1 MSTRLKIHKVNTLPG
16 VLEEDALYI
25 TRDSYGSL
33 VFSVT
38 DKNGTVAFSSPD
50 TNAIYQLVDNKLSDS
65 PIINGPRTLTLGQV
79 ASYVIIN
86 YNSNN
91 VYNLTS
97 VAGDASIEG
106 DTVTYRAPTTGR
118 DAGFFIDTTY
128 VSITLSNPSFVDKP
142 EITSPINGTTEVP
155 RDYELTSSAFSST
168 GEVDTHLSSSWQIA
182 TDELFNNIYL
192 MTNDNVNAKL
202 TYMADLLPVGT
213 VLYARVRHKGVNL
226 GYSDWSDTISFTTK
240 TAYVQKP
247 TFTNLTNDQTGLPAA
262 YNPTLSA
269 FNKISGTG
277 THASTDWELSTVSD
291 FSTTVVSSHDNT
303 VDLVSYA
310 LSNLTVN
317 TEYYIRARYKTDT
330 GSYSEW
336 TNTIH
341 FTTKNTYD
349 TEPVAPS
356 ITSPANSS
364 TELGPDLTVTSTAFQ
379 VLSGVEVHQS
389 SDWQVATDAGFT
401 NIVYQSM
408 ADETNKTNINLV
420 SLPVNYTLYIRVR
433 HNGATIGASDWSG
446 IISLTTKQSY
456 SNSPNT
462 PSISSPA
469 NDAVDIDAQAQLV
482 SSAFAVGSGVD
493 THASTDWQ
501 IATDAG
507 FTNIIK
513 SSIADTVNK
522 TTWTPGNLP
531 VDSVLYAR
539 IRYTGSY
546 TGTSDWSTVISFT
559 TKQTYVTAPSIT
571 NPANFASNQ
580 NNSVNITS
588 DAFASTYTGDAH
600 QDSDWQLATDAA
612 FTSIVSSSSAD
623 TVNKTSWTV
632 NNLLENTTYYVRIKH
647 RSANSGASDW
657 SSVISFS
664 TWTVYTQQPS
674 ITSPT
679 NGATNQ
685 GPYVS
690 FASSAFAS
698 NLTSQT
704 HQSSDWQVATD
715 SSFNTIVASV
725 TNDVSNK
732 TSWTITAGLPSNVTY
747 YARVR
752 YKTAAGHISNWSTT
766 IILTTKSSYIT
777 TPSIT
782 SPTNGATN
790 QGPNVTFTSSAFAS
804 SVTGETHTSSDW
816 QLATDAGFTNIF
828 ASATND
834 AVNKTSWTVNN
845 LTASTT
851 YYARVRYKGSSSL

>member
-97 VAGDASIEG
+97 VAGDVSIEG
-106 DTVTYRAPTTGR
+106 DTVTYKAPTTGR
-118 DAGFFIDTTY
+118 DAGFFIDTTF
-128 VSITLSNPSFVDKP
+128 VSIALSNPSFVDKP
-142 EITSPINGTTEVP
+142 SIISPANGASEIPRDFEITC
-155 RDYELTSSAFSST
+155 SSFSST

-202 TYMADLLPVGT
+202 AYMADLLPVNT
-213 VLYARVRHKGVNL
+213 QLYARVRHKGVNL
-226 GYSDWSDTISFTTK
+226 GYSDWSNTVAFTTK
-240 TAYVQKP
+240 ATYIQKP
-247 TFTNLTNDQTGLPAA
+247 TFTNLSNNQIGLPSTV
-262 YNPTLSA
+262 YPNLSN
-269 FNKISGTG
+269 FNRLAGTG
-277 THASTDWELSTVSD
+277 THASTDWELASD
-291 FSTTVVSSHDNT
+291 IAFSNIVDSSYNDTSNLT
-303 VDLVSYA
+303 A
-310 LSNLTVN
+310 RNFTNLTVN
-317 TEYYIRARYKTDT
+317 TDYYIRARFKSTD

-336 TNTIH
+336 TDIIK
-341 FTTKNTYD
+341 FTTDNTYD
-349 TEPVAPS
+349 TKPVTPS
-356 ITSPANSS
+356 ITSPANG
-364 TELGPDLTVTSTAFQ
+364 LINAGPDLTVITTAFQ
-379 VLSGVEVHQS
+379 VLTGIENHDS

-401 NIVYQSM
+401 NIIYQTAYDSV
-408 ADETNKTNINLV
+408 NKTNINLTN
-420 SLPVNYTLYIRVR
+420 LPVNYTLYIRVR
-433 HNGATIGASDWSG
+433 HLGATIGASDWSS
-446 IISLTTKQSY
+446 IISVTTKQSY

-462 PSISSPA
+462 PAITSPTNNA
-469 NDAVDIDAQAQLV
+469 TNIDAQGQLT

-493 THASTDWQ
+493 THATTDWE
-501 IATDAG
+501 IATDAA

-513 SSIADTVNK
+513 SSMADSSNK
-522 TTWTPGNLP
+522 ITWTPGNLP
-531 VDSVLYAR
+531 VNTVLYAR
-539 IRYTGSY
+539 VRYTGSY
-546 TGTSDWSTVISFT
+546 TGASSWSAVISFT
-559 TKQTYVTAPSIT
+559 TKQTYITTPSIT
-571 NPANFASNQ
+571 SPVNAAVNQ
-580 NNSVNITS
+580 NNSVTITS
-588 DAFASTYTGDAH
+588 SAFATSYTGDTH
-600 QDSDWQLATDAA
+600 QNSDWQLATDAG
-612 FTSIVSSSSAD
+612 FVSIVASSSNDA
-623 TVNKTSWTV
+623 VNKTSWTV
-632 NNLLENTTYYVRIKH
+632 DSLLENTTYYARVKH
-647 RSANSGASDW
+647 RSANSGTSDW

-664 TWTVYTQQPS
+664 TWPKYTQQPS
-674 ITSPT
+674 ITTPS
-679 NGATNQ
+679 NGAVNQ

-690 FASSAFAS
+690 FSSSAFAS
-698 NLTSQT
+698 NLASQT

-715 SSFNTIVASV
+715 SGFSSIVAS
-725 TNDVSNK
+725 TTDDTTNK
-732 TSWTITAGLPSNVTY
+732 TSWTITAGLPSNTMY

-752 YKTAAGHISNWSTT
+752 YKTAAGHVSNWSTT
-766 IILTTKSSYIT
+766 IIFNTSTSYIT

-845 LTASTT
+845 LTANTT

>member
-50 TNAIYQLVDNKLSDS
+50 TNAIYQLVDDKLSDS

-97 VAGDASIEG
+97 VTGDVSIEG
-106 DTVTYRAPTTGR
+106 DTITYRAPVSGR

-128 VSITLSNPSFVDKP
+128 VSIALSNPSFVDKP

-213 VLYARVRHKGVNL
+213 TLYARLRHKGVNL

-240 TAYVQKP
+240 VAYVQKP
-247 TFTNLTNDQTGLPAA
+247 TFTNLINDQTGIPATF
-262 YNPTLSA
+262 NPTLSA

-310 LSNLTVN
+310 LSNLIVN

-349 TEPVAPS
+349 EDPVVPT
-356 ITSPANSS
+356 ITSPINGLTDA
-364 TELGPDLTVTSTAFQ
+364 GPDLTVISSAFQ
-379 VLSGVEVHQS
+379 VLTGVEVHQS
-389 SDWQVATDAGFT
+389 SDWQVASDAGFT
-401 NIVYQSM
+401 NIIYQSM
-408 ADETNKTNINLV
+408 ADTTNKTNINLIN
-420 SLPVNYTLYIRVR
+420 LPVNYTLYIRVR
-433 HNGATIGASDWSG
+433 HIGATIGASDWSS
-446 IISLTTKQSY
+446 IISITTKQSY
-456 SNSPNT
+456 SNSPNI
-462 PSISSPA
+462 PSITSPTNNA
-469 NDAVDIDAQAQLV
+469 TNIDAQGQLT

-493 THASTDWQ
+493 THATTDWE
-501 IATDAG
+501 IATDAS

-513 SSIADTVNK
+513 SSIGDGVNK
-522 TTWTPGNLP
+522 TSWIPGNLP
-531 VDSVLYAR
+531 VNTTLYAR
-539 IRYTGSY
+539 IRYTGAY
-546 TGTSDWSTVISFT
+546 TGVSDWSAVISFS
-559 TKQTYVTAPSIT
+559 TKQTYVATPSIT
-571 NPANFASNQ
+571 SPANAATNQ
-580 NNSVNITS
+580 SNSVNITS
-588 DAFASTYTGDAH
+588 SAFSSTYTGDAH
-600 QDSDWQLATDAA
+600 QDSDWELATDAG
-612 FTSIVSSSSAD
+612 FTNIVASTTND
-623 TVNKTSWTV
+623 IVNKTNWTV
-632 NNLLENTTYYVRIKH
+632 NNLLEGTTYYARTRH
-647 RSANSGASDW
+647 RSANSGISGW
-657 SSVISFS
+657 SATISFS
-664 TWTVYTQQPS
+664 TWTKYTQQPS
-674 ITSPT
+674 ITTPG

-690 FASSAFAS
+690 FISSAFAS
-698 NLTSQT
+698 NLASQT

-834 AVNKTSWTVNN
+834 TVNKTSWTVNN
-845 LTASTT
+845 LTANTT

>member
-50 TNAIYQLVDNKLSDS
+50 TNAIYQLVDDKLSDS
-65 PIINGPRTLTLGQV
+65 PIINGPRILTLGQV

-97 VAGDASIEG
+97 VTGDVSIEG
-106 DTVTYRAPTTGR
+106 DTITYRAPVSGR
-118 DAGFFIDTTY
+118 DAGFFIDTTF
-128 VSITLSNPSFVDKP
+128 VSIALSNPSFVDKP

-317 TEYYIRARYKTDT
+317 TEYYIRARYKTDA

-531 VDSVLYAR
+531 VNTLLYAR
-539 IRYTGSY
+539 IRYTGDY
-546 TGTSDWSTVISFT
+546 TGVSSWSTVISFT
-559 TKQTYVTAPSIT
+559 TKQTYIAIPSIT
-571 NPANFASNQ
+571 NPANFALNQ

-588 DAFASTYTGDAH
+588 DAFASTYSGDTH
-600 QDSDWQLATDAA
+600 QDSDWQLASDSG
-612 FTSIVSSSSAD
+612 FTNILSSSMAD
-623 TVNKTSWTV
+623 TVNKTSWTI
-632 NNLLENTTYYVRIKH
+632 NNLDENTSYHIRVRY
-647 RSANSGASDW
+647 RSTNSGTSEW
-657 SSVISFS
+657 STPINIS
-664 TWTVYTQQPS
+664 TWLKYTQQPS
-674 ITSPT
+674 ITTPT

-690 FASSAFAS
+690 FVSSAFAS
-698 NLTSQT
+698 NLPSQV
-704 HQSSDWQVATD
+704 HSASDWQVATD

-732 TSWTITAGLPSNVTY
+732 TSWTISAGLNSNTTY

-752 YKTAAGHISNWSTT
+752 YKTAAGHVSNWSTT
-766 IILTTKSSYIT
+766 IILSTKTSYIT

-790 QGPNVTFTSSAFAS
+790 QGPNVTFTSSSFS
-804 SVTGETHTSSDW
+804 STVTGETHTSSDW
-816 QLATDAGFTNIF
+816 QLATDIGFTNIF

-845 LTASTT
+845 LTANTT

>member
-97 VAGDASIEG
+97 VAGDVSIEG
-106 DTVTYRAPTTGR
+106 DTVTYRAPITGR
-118 DAGFFIDTTY
+118 DAGFFIDTTF
-128 VSITLSNPSFVDKP
+128 VSVALSNPSFVDKP

-213 VLYARVRHKGVNL
+213 TLYARLRHKGVNL

-240 TAYVQKP
+240 VAYVQKP
-247 TFTNLTNDQTGLPAA
+247 TFTNLINDQTGIPATF
-262 YNPTLSA
+262 NPTLSA

-349 TEPVAPS
+349 EDPVVPT
-356 ITSPANSS
+356 ITSPINGLTDA
-364 TELGPDLTVTSTAFQ
+364 GPDLTIISSAFQ
-379 VLSGVEVHQS
+379 VLTGVEVHQS
-389 SDWQVATDAGFT
+389 SDWQVASDAGFT
-401 NIVYQSM
+401 NIIYQSM
-408 ADETNKTNINLV
+408 ADTTNKTNINLIN
-420 SLPVNYTLYIRVR
+420 LPVNYTLYIRVR
-433 HNGATIGASDWSG
+433 HIGATIGASNWSS
-446 IISLTTKQSY
+446 IISVTTKQSY

-462 PSISSPA
+462 PAITSPA
-469 NDAVDIDAQAQLV
+469 NDAIDIDAQAQLT
-482 SSAFAVGSGVD
+482 SSAFAIGSGVD

-501 IATDAG
+501 IATDNG

-513 SSIADTVNK
+513 SSMGDSTNK
-522 TTWTPGNLP
+522 TAWTPGNLP
-531 VDSVLYAR
+531 VNTLLYAR
-539 IRYTGSY
+539 VRYNGSY
-546 TGTSDWSTVISFT
+546 TGISEWSTVISFT
-559 TKQTYVTAPSIT
+559 TKQTYIAIPSIT
-571 NPANFASNQ
+571 SPANFALNQ

-588 DAFASTYTGDAH
+588 DAFASTYSGDTH
-600 QDSDWQLATDAA
+600 QDSDWQLAGDSG
-612 FTSIVSSSSAD
+612 FTNILSSSMAD
-623 TVNKTSWTV
+623 TVNKTSWTI
-632 NNLLENTTYYVRIKH
+632 NNLDENTSYYIRVRY
-647 RSANSGASDW
+647 RSTNSGTSGW
-657 SSVISFS
+657 STPINIS
-664 TWTVYTQQPS
+664 TWLKYTQQPS
-674 ITSPT
+674 ITTPT

-690 FASSAFAS
+690 FVSSAFAS
-698 NLTSQT
+698 NLPSQV
-704 HQSSDWQVATD
+704 HSASDWQVATD
-715 SSFNTIVASV
+715 SGFVTIVAS
-725 TNDVSNK
+725 TIDDATNK
-732 TSWTITAGLPSNVTY
+732 TSWTISAGLNSNTTY

-752 YKTAAGHISNWSTT
+752 YKTAAGHVSNWSTT
-766 IILTTKSSYIT
+766 IILSTKTSYIT

-816 QLATDAGFTNIF
+816 QLATDVGFTNIF
-828 ASATND
+828 ASATD
-834 AVNKTSWTVNN
+834 DTVNKTSWTVNN
-845 LTASTT
+845 LTANTT

>member
-50 TNAIYQLVDNKLSDS
+50 TNAIYQLVDDKLSES
-65 PIINGPRTLTLGQV
+65 PIVNGPRTLTLGQV
-79 ASYVIIN
+79 ASYIIMN

-91 VYNLTS
+91 TYNLTS
-97 VAGDASIEG
+97 IAGDASIEG
-106 DTVTYRAPTTGR
+106 DTITYRAPVSGR

-128 VSITLSNPSFVDKP
+128 VSITMSNPSFVDKP
-142 EITSPINGTTEVP
+142 EITSPINGEIEVP
-155 RDYELTSSAFSST
+155 RDYELTSSNFSST
-168 GEVDTHLSSSWQIA
+168 GEVDTHLSSSWQIS
-182 TDELFNNIYL
+182 TDEMFSSIYL

-202 TYMADLLPVGT
+202 TYMADLLPVNT
-213 VLYARVRHKGVNL
+213 LLYARVRHKGVNL

-240 TAYVQKP
+240 AAYIQKP
-247 TFTNLTNDQTGLPAA
+247 SFTNLVNNQTGIAASFSPAL
-262 YNPTLSA
+262 TA
-269 FNKISGTG
+269 FNRISGTG
-277 THASTDWELSTVSD
+277 NHLTTDWELATDSN
-291 FSTTVVSSHDNT
+291 FSTIVVSSHDDG
-303 VDLVSYA
+303 V
-310 LSNLTVN
+310 NLTSYPLTNLSVN
-317 TEYYIRARYKTDT
+317 TQYYIRARYKTNT

-336 TNTIH
+336 TDTIH

-349 TEPVAPS
+349 VKPVTPS
-356 ITSPANSS
+356 ITSPANG
-364 TELGPDLTVTSTAFQ
+364 TTDLGPDLTVISTSFQ
-379 VLSGVEVHQS
+379 VLTGIENHQS
-389 SDWQVATDAGFT
+389 SDWQVASDAGFT

-408 ADETNKTNINLV
+408 ADVTNKTNINLIG
-420 SLPVNYTLYIRVR
+420 LPVNYTLYIRVR
-433 HNGATIGASDWSG
+433 HNGATIGASDWSS
-446 IISLTTKQSY
+446 IISINTKQSY

-462 PSISSPA
+462 PSITSPTNNA
-469 NDAVDIDAQAQLV
+469 TDIDAQGQLT

-493 THASTDWQ
+493 THASTDWE
-501 IATDAG
+501 IATDAA

-513 SSIADTVNK
+513 SSITDGVNK
-522 TTWTPGNLP
+522 TSWTPGNLP
-531 VDSVLYAR
+531 VNTTLYAR
-539 IRYTGSY
+539 IRYTGVY
-546 TGTSDWSTVISFT
+546 TGVSDWSAVISFS
-559 TKQTYVTAPSIT
+559 TKQTYVATPSVT
-571 NPANFASNQ
+571 SPANGATNQ

-588 DAFASTYTGDAH
+588 SAFSSTYTGDAH
-600 QDSDWQLATDAA
+600 QNSDWELATDAG
-612 FTSIVSSSSAD
+612 FTNIVASAAND
-623 TVNKTSWTV
+623 TVNKTNWTV
-632 NNLLENTTYYVRIKH
+632 NNLLENTTYYARVKY
-647 RSANSGASDW
+647 RSADSGTSVW

-664 TWTVYTQQPS
+664 TWSIYTQQPS

-690 FASSAFAS
+690 FSSSAFAS
-698 NLTSQT
+698 NLAAQT
-704 HQSSDWQVATD
+704 HQSTDWQVATD
-715 SSFNTIVASV
+715 SGFSSIVASV
-725 TNDVSNK
+725 TNDITNK
-732 TSWTITAGLPSNVTY
+732 TSWTITAGLPSNTTY

-766 IILTTKSSYIT
+766 IIFTTKSSYIT

-790 QGPNVTFTSSAFAS
+790 QGPNVTFTSSAFS
-804 SVTGETHTSSDW
+804 STVTGETHTSSDW

-828 ASATND
+828 ASATDD

-845 LTASTT
+845 LTANTT